1 MGKTHTIKL
10 HLWKVYLGIDQ
21 QKSEKNNV
29 KNDRAKLQKKLRK
42 GENNK
47 ILTTFREN

>member
-1 MGKTHTIKL
+1 MEKTHTIKL

-21 QKSEKNNV
+21 QKSEKKF
-29 KNDRAKLQKKLRK
+29 KNDTAKLQKKKLRK

>member
-21 QKSEKNNV
+21 QKSEKKF
-29 KNDRAKLQKKLRK
+29 KNDTAKLQNKLRK